1 MPTGI
6 LLLAA
11 LTVLWGANWPAM
23 KLALTEVGPWTFR
36 TVCLVTGGIGLLAIA
51 RAGGHALRIAP
62 GERWP
67 LCFAALFNITGWHIF
82 SAYGLSLIQAGRAVI
97 IAYTMPLWAVILG
110 RVFLREPLTPVR
122 LLALGLGLA
131 GLAVLIGPEVTALW
145 KAPVGALLML
155 CAAVCWG
162 AGTVLVKKWRWT
174 MPTVLLTAWQV
185 SLGAVPVML
194 GQLLLEPLPSPGQ
207 LSLNAVL
214 GTAYATLIGIV
225 FCHWA
230 WFKVVRILPSTIAA
244 IGTLGIP
251 VVGVLSS
258 GLVLGEPVGAAEV
271 AALGLV
277 LPALAIVLLRP
288 GAPARR

>member
-1 MPTGI
+1 MVA
-6 LLLAA
+6 AA
-11 LTVLWGANWPAM
+11 L
-23 KLALTEVGPWTFR
+23 
-36 TVCLVTGGIGLLAIA
+36 
-51 RAGGHALRIAP
+51 
-62 GERWP
+62 
-67 LCFAALFNITGWHIF
+67 
-82 SAYGLSLIQAGRAVI
+82 
-97 IAYTMPLWAVILG
+97 
-110 RVFLREPLTPVR
+110 
-122 LLALGLGLA
+122 
-131 GLAVLIGPEVTALW
+131 
-145 KAPVGALLML
+145 
-155 CAAVCWG
+155 CWG

-207 LSLNAVL
+207 LSLNAVV

-271 AALGLV
+271 SALGLV